1 MNFCHCHTLQE
12 ANLPQMNLQ
21 IQWRIFSDKL
31 NNLVLGNIW
40 KTEGLHL
47 AKSNMKKNKEEE
59 FVLLCIMI
67 IYKTMVNKNDTVV
80 IVIDQQKRSE
90 SEP

>member
-1 MNFCHCHTLQE
+1 
-12 ANLPQMNLQ
+12 
-21 IQWRIFSDKL
+21 
-31 NNLVLGNIW
+31 
-40 KTEGLHL
+40 
-47 AKSNMKKNKEEE
+47 MKKNKEEG

-80 IVIDQQKRSE
+80 LVIDRQKKRSE